1 MMQCVSEKCMCL
13 HEKITGRKALRTRR
27 VDVPCNNCVV
37 SILRIQDTLDT
48 FSPSLHLATSHLSD
62 CTLETMKSDT

>member
-1 MMQCVSEKCMCL
+1 MMQCVSENACACM
-13 HEKITGRKALRTRR
+13 KKMTGRKAPGTRR
-27 VDVPCNNCVV
+27 GDVPCNNCVV
-37 SILRIQDTLDT
+37 GILRIQDTLDA